1 MEAVTDRFIA
11 ALTGGHQTTVRVEVL
26 PGGDETNRV
35 DLSNYL
41 TDGSIDVSRQAIR
54 RSGTLTF
61 VDRDQSGLIVPTG
74 NDSLLA
80 PYGNQIRVWSGIH
93 FDDGTE
99 ELVPVGTF
107 RITKSTS
114 RYPRCEVELSD
125 RAWIVANAKLT
136 APYFVAAGTTWDAAI
151 ANLLGDRY
159 NGVPVDIP
167 PVEFL
172 STTPRLT
179 LDEQADPW
187 DAAQQWAASLGY
199 ALYFNPLGVATIVSE
214 VGLAVA
220 DPVWIYDGTPTA
232 AVPYDPSDWA
242 NLALYDEAVTWDTTD
257 AFNAVVISGNSSS
270 NSTSVRGTAYDLD
283 ADSPTRWGG
292 PFGYKP
298 LFESD
303 ETVTSSGHATQKAF
317 GRLQQVAGVAESL
330 TIPAVCN
337 PALAVGDLVH
347 VIRPELGIDTVH
359 MLDHIPLPLFG
370 GAQILETRVRRTVI
384 IS

>member
-1 MEAVTDRFIA
+1 VEAVSDRFVA
-11 ALTGGHQTTVRVEVL
+11 ALTGGHQTTIRIEVL
-26 PGGDETNRV
+26 PGGDETNKV
-35 DLSNYL
+35 DLSNYF
-41 TDGSIDVSRQAIR
+41 TDGSLDVSRQAIR
-54 RSGTLTF
+54 RSGSLTF
-61 VDRDQSGLIVPTG
+61 VDRDQSGLIVPTS

-80 PYGNQIRVWSGIH
+80 PYGNQIRVWSGIA

-114 RYPRCEVELSD
+114 RYPRCTVELSD
-125 RAWIVANAKLT
+125 RAWIVSNAKLT

-187 DAAQQWAASLGY
+187 EAAQKWAASLGY
-199 ALYFNPLGVATIVSE
+199 ALYFTPLGTATIVSE
-214 VGLAVA
+214 VALAVA
-220 DPVWIYDGTPTA
+220 DPVWTFDGTPTA
-232 AVPYDPSDWA
+232 AATYDPANWA

-257 AFNAVVISGNSSS
+257 AYNAVVISGNSSS
-270 NSTSVRGTAYDLD
+270 NATAARGTAFDTD
-283 ADSPTRWGG
+283 PGSPTQWGG

-303 ETVTSSGHATQKAF
+303 ETVTSNGHATQKAA
-317 GRLQQVAGVAESL
+317 GRLQQVAGLAESL

-337 PALAVGDLVH
+337 PALGVGDLVQ
-347 VIRPELGIDTVH
+347 VVRPELGVNTVH
-359 MLDHIPLPLFG
+359 MLDHFTLPLRG
-370 GAQILETRVRRTVI
+370 GAQQLDTRVRRTVI
-384 IS
+384 LS